1 MKMVAGACLNREWNG
16 KQPRSR
22 VCEVKLESSDGLE
35 NMLPAVEENQGIMDC
50 SVLVVELVGDGG
62 VGICSWK
69 LIDSWMEF

>member
-1 MKMVAGACLNREWNG
+1 M
-16 KQPRSR
+16 
-22 VCEVKLESSDGLE
+22 CEVKLESSDGLE